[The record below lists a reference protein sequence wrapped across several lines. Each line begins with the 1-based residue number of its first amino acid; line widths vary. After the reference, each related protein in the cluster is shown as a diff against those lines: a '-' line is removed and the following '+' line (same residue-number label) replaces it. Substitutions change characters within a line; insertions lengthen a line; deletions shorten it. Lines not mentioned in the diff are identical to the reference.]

1 MEEIEVLE
9 NENNHGMFI
18 FAKGNSSGLNS
29 DDTVYDY
36 SFPTPQGRVSYILKE
51 DGEYLVSCT
60 PYELHPPVELDPPV
74 NRSMSFEILS
84 AWFYSPTDQYFEDII
99 SKIEI
104 IEAI

>member
-1 MEEIEVLE
+1 LEEVEVLE

-18 FAKGNSSGLNS
+18 FARGNSSGLNI
-29 DDTVYDY
+29 DDTGYDY
-36 SFPTPQGRVSYILKE
+36 SFPTPQGRISYILKE

-60 PYELHPPVELDPPV
+60 PKESNSSI
-74 NRSMSFEILS
+74 NRNMSFEILS

>member
-60 PYELHPPVELDPPV
+60 SKELDPPV

>member
-18 FAKGNSSGLNS
+18 FAKSNSSGLNS

-36 SFPTPQGRVSYILKE
+36 SFTTPQGRVSYILKE

-60 PYELHPPVELDPPV
+60 PKELDPPV
-74 NRSMSFEILS
+74 NRSISFEILS